1 MNMLTSTLPLKQ
13 IIIRFRLAIYFYWAL
28 SAAFLGYYVIYFED
42 LNRISIAQIGVM
54 MSLYT
59 FSALV
64 GQNVFGYI
72 SDKMRSIRWPV
83 MMGSFLLGLIL
94 ISFPFQRNIVWI
106 YISIAFIGFLQQ
118 PIGPMLDSWCL
129 KHLSHHDAEHV
140 YGKIRAFG
148 SLGWATSGLITAWFI
163 TRLGWNMMYFLATIN
178 AVVLIIVAFRI
189 PDIPVGSA
197 QDKRSADYLTPLK
210 AYKKLF
216 ANSDYLHIL
225 LVIFLLFLGVQTTYN
240 YLGLIVKD
248 TGGTVINLGFTYL
261 VDAGSEI
268 PAMFISVW
276 LLSRYPPKNMM
287 IWAVLVYLL
296 RFGLILYFR
305 SPQVVILSS
314 VIHGMAFGLML
325 TSLRKYIFSIAPKN
339 LQTSAL
345 TISDAVLLSLTI
357 IIGGTVGGFIIQN
370 YSVMTLMG
378 FCMGS
383 SFLALLLLIFRR
395 KTTNVPSE

>member
-1 MNMLTSTLPLKQ
+1 MLTSTLPLKQ
-13 IIIRFRLAIYFYWAL
+13 ILIRFRLAIYFYWAL
-28 SAAFLGYYVIYFED
+28 SAAFLGYYVLYFED
-42 LNRISIAQIGVM
+42 LNMISISQIGIM

-72 SDKMRSIRWPV
+72 SDKMRSVRWPV
-83 MMGSFLLGLIL
+83 IMGTFLLGLIL
-94 ISFPFQRNIVWI
+94 LFLPFLKNIVWI
-106 YISIAFIGFLQQ
+106 YASIAFIGFLQQ

-148 SLGWATSGLITAWFI
+148 SFGWATSGLITAWFI
-163 TRLGWNMMYFLATIN
+163 AKLGWNMMYFLASIN
-178 AVVLIIVAFRI
+178 AVILIIVTFRV
-189 PDIPVGSA
+189 PDILVDSE
-197 QDKRSADYLTPLK
+197 QDKRSAEYLTPIK
-210 AYKKLF
+210 VYKKLF
-216 ANSDYLHIL
+216 SNTDYLHIL
-225 LVIFLLFLGVQTTYN
+225 LVIFLLFLGAQTAYN

-248 TGGTVINLGFTYL
+248 TGGTVINLGLTYL

-268 PAMFISVW
+268 PAMLLSVW
-276 LLSRYPPKNMM
+276 LLRKYPPRRMM

-296 RFGLILYFR
+296 RYGLILYFR

-314 VIHGMAFGLML
+314 VIHGLAFGLML
-325 TSLRKYIFSIAPKN
+325 TSLRKYIFDIAPKN

-345 TISDAVLLSLTI
+345 TISDGVLLSLTI
-357 IIGGTVGGFIIQN
+357 IIGGTVGGYIIQH

-395 KTTNVPSE
+395 KTTNGPSK